1 MQIGV
6 MAKHLARP
14 TLAETL
20 AAVRSYGISSI
31 QFNFECVGLPT
42 LPDEIAPE
50 LASQIGEELAA
61 QGVSMA
67 AVSGTFNMIHPDAA
81 QRADGLRRL
90 RVLAAA
96 CSALGTSVITL
107 CTGTRDPDH
116 IWRRHP
122 DNDTPEAWRDLLA
135 AMEQAVA
142 SAAEYGVTLAIEPEV
157 ANVVDSAV
165 KARRLLDAIDSPHLK
180 VVIDGANLFHAGEL
194 PRMAAILDE
203 AFALLGDDIVLAHAK
218 DLDHDGEAGHLP
230 AGTGLL
236 DYDHYLRLLKT
247 CGYDGALILHSLE
260 ERQIP
265 ASVAFLRT
273 RLAALG

>member
-20 AAVRSYGISSI
+20 AAVRSYGIHSI

-50 LASQIGEELAA
+50 LASRIRQELAA
-61 QGVSMA
+61 QDVSMA

-81 QRADGLRRL
+81 RRADGLRRL

-96 CSALGTSVITL
+96 CPTLGTAVITL
-107 CTGTRDPDH
+107 CTGTRDPH
-116 IWRRHP
+116 HMWRRHP

-135 AMEQAVA
+135 AMEQAVV
-142 SAAEYGVTLAIEPEV
+142 SAADYGVTLAIEPEV
-157 ANVVDSAV
+157 ANVVDSAS
-165 KARRLLDAIDSPHLK
+165 KARRLLDAIGSPHLK

-203 AFALLGDDIVLAHAK
+203 AFALLGGDTVLAHAK
-218 DLDHDGEAGHLP
+218 DLDRDGEAGHLA

-236 DYDHYLRLLKT
+236 DYDRYLRLLKE

-265 ASVAFLRT
+265 ASVAFLRA

>member
-6 MAKHLARP
+6 MARHVTRP
-14 TLAETL
+14 TLRETL
-20 AAVRSYGISSI
+20 AAVRGYGIHSI

-42 LPDEIAPE
+42 LPDAIAPE
-50 LASQIGEELAA
+50 LAAQIGQELAA

-81 QRADGLRRL
+81 RRADGLRRL

-96 CSALGTSVITL
+96 CPALGTSVITL

-116 IWRRHP
+116 MWRRHP
-122 DNDTPEAWRDLLA
+122 DNDTPEAWRDLID

-142 SAAEYGVTLAIEPEV
+142 SAADYGVTLAIEPEV

-165 KARRLLDAIDSPHLK
+165 KARRLLDAIGSPHLK

-203 AFALLGDDIVLAHAK
+203 AFALLGEDIVLAHAK
-218 DLDHDGEAGHLP
+218 DLDRDGEAGHLA

-236 DYDHYLRLLKT
+236 DYDRYLRRLKA

-265 ASVAFLRT
+265 ASVAFLRA